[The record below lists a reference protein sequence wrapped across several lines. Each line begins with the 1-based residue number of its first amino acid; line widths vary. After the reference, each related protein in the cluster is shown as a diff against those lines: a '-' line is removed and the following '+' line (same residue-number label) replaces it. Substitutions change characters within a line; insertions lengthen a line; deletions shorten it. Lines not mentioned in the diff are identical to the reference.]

1 MSARLLLEPGDDRST
16 DGVGLLHDKCVAGV
30 RNFDERDPVAAV
42 MISSTAFRLV
52 YAVMASRRD

>member
-1 MSARLLLEPGDDRST
+1 LLLEPGDDRST